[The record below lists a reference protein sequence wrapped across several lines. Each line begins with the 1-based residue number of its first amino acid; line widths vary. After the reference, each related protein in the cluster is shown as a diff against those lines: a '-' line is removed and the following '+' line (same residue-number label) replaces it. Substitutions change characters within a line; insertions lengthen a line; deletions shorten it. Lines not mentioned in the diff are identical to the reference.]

1 MLEVSLPAAM
11 AADDADLAEV
21 SAEASEWT
29 WTLESRTAP
38 TSPSP
43 ENCLRKRIIGKTSSK
58 VRLKTRFEGKTSSVS
73 VKGSK
78 AGKVQS

>member
-1 MLEVSLPAAM
+1 MLEVSLLAAM

-43 ENCLRKRIIGKTSSK
+43 ENCLRKKDHR
-58 VRLKTRFEGKTSSVS
+58 
-73 VKGSK
+73 
-78 AGKVQS
+78 